1 MEIGVWILGFMTIFM
16 NDRGVSL
23 LEIVLVLALLAIIMS
38 AMAQL
43 NLSAVSQVN
52 SAATSVRAK
61 YLAAETLEALRILK
75 EEDWANLSNLTAARA
90 YYLSF
95 SDISRRWS
103 VVGADPGQIDGVF
116 SRSFMLKPVRRDLA
130 TGRIVEAGGSLD
142 SKTLLAEAVVE
153 WSEKGTAKNVKVSTY
168 LAEFR

>member
-1 MEIGVWILGFMTIFM
+1 MSFDNKGI
-16 NDRGVSL
+16 SL
-23 LEIVLVLALLAIIMS
+23 LEIVLVIALLAIIMS

-43 NLSAVSQVN
+43 NLSAGQRVGS
-52 SAATSVRAK
+52 SLFDVRAK
-61 YLAAETLEALRILK
+61 HLAAETLEALRILK
-75 EEDWANLSNLTAARA
+75 EIDWANLSNLTADRA

-95 SDISRRWS
+95 SDISHRWS

-153 WSEKGTAKNVKVSTY
+153 WPERGMAKNVKVSTY